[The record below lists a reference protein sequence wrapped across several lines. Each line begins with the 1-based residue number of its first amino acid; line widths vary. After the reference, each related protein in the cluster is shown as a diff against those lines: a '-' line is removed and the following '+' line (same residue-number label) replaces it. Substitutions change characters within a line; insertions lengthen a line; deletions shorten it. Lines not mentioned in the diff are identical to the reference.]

1 MPKLPEPESIIPA
14 TIPKATT
21 APLVPM
27 RPQPHGGALKSGGVH
42 ANSGRPPAKLRGRA
56 GRLYDD
62 VMAEFENAMTAH
74 RNGSALLTVPEL
86 AIISKETRPV
96 SVADLKSVQLDG
108 TAQSDAII
116 DELSDFWQDN
126 ELDPA
131 LLLSLVDRVTSRLAD
146 Q

>member
-1 MPKLPEPESIIPA
+1 M
-14 TIPKATT
+14 
-21 APLVPM
+21 
-27 RPQPHGGALKSGGVH
+27 
-42 ANSGRPPAKLRGRA
+42 
-56 GRLYDD
+56 
-62 VMAEFENAMTAH
+62 
-74 RNGSALLTVPEL
+74 
-86 AIISKETRPV
+86 
-96 SVADLKSVQLDG
+96 ADLKSVQLDG